1 MQVIRIGLLIIFI
14 GASVLTL
21 IGLLGWLILMLSH
34 HHPEKMRRLTLISG
48 GIALAVLI
56 LNAFT

>member
-48 GIALAVLI
+48 W
-56 LNAFT
+56 

>member
-21 IGLLGWLILMLSH
+21 IGLLGWLILMLSYH
-34 HHPEKMRRLTLISG
+34 DPEKIRRLTLISG
-48 GIALAVLI
+48 GIALAALI

>member
-34 HHPEKMRRLTLISG
+34 QEKEKIRRLTLISG
-48 GIALAVLI
+48 GIALAALI